1 MPERQ
6 NGGNIMQIGRRG
18 ALTAIGLAAM
28 PQTGWAQG
36 FPDQPVRMIVPFA
49 AGGLADIIARL
60 ISRVMTER
68 LGRPIVVESRAG
80 AGGMIGVDAV
90 AKARPDGHMLVMASS
105 GAIVILPH
113 LQPNMPYD
121 SLRDLTPITQVLGVP
136 QIVSVAPQLG
146 VRSMAELVAMAK
158 ARPGQLAFGSAGIG
172 SSLHMA
178 GELLKIRAG
187 IDIIHVPYRGAA
199 PAVTDLIAGRLQIL
213 MADAPALIGQVRA
226 GTLPA
231 LAVTSAERLGVL
243 PDVPTAIEAG
253 IPGMVSETWYG
264 LLGPAGIAPDRVA
277 ILHAAARAALQDP
290 ETRRLLLEQG
300 GRIVGSTPTEFAAFI
315 RQTHAT
321 WGEVV
326 RMTGV
331 KLE

>member
-1 MPERQ
+1 MPH
-6 NGGNIMQIGRRG
+6 ITRRA
-18 ALTAIGLAAM
+18 ALAGFALAPLAAHA
-28 PQTGWAQG
+28 QT

-49 AGGLADIIARL
+49 AGGPADIIARL
-60 ISRVMTER
+60 VARVMGER

-80 AGGMIGVDAV
+80 AGGMIGVDAA
-90 AKARPDGHMLVMASS
+90 AKARPDGHTLVMASS

-121 SLRDLTPITQVLGVP
+121 PLRDLTPVTQVLGVP
-136 QIVSVAPQLG
+136 QIVSVAPSLG
-146 VRSMAELVAMAK
+146 VRSLGELLAMAR

-178 GELLKIRAG
+178 GELLKVRAG
-187 IDIIHVPYRGAA
+187 IDITHVPYRGAA
-199 PAVTDLIAGRLQIL
+199 PAVTDLMAGRLQIL
-213 MADAPALIGQVRA
+213 MADAPALIGHVRG

-243 PDVPTAIEAG
+243 PEIPTAVEAG
-253 IPGMVSETWYG
+253 VPGMVSETWYG
-264 LLGPAGIAPDRVA
+264 LLGPAGIPPDRVA
-277 ILHAAARAALQDP
+277 ILLAAVRAALEDP
-290 ETRRLLLEQG
+290 ETRRQLLDQG
-300 GRIVGSTPTEFAAFI
+300 GRIVGSAPEEFAAFI

-326 RMTGV
+326 RATGV
-331 KLE
+331 RLE